1 MSRNCF
7 VPGCREGYKSKIKIN
22 KWQGIIKTTMFKAP
36 KDLLLLEKWVKAIP
50 RADRELRPGI
60 DSVCEKHFDETYLN
74 RYFETKSPDGSINQI
89 KRDRIILK
97 NNAIPSIFPDLPQ
110 YLTKK
115 RPIEKIIAEKK
126 ILFNNYIPNT
136 IDDISNTT
144 DHVSETFNNLHDIL
158 KNMSLPDGWFFT
170 YLNRSLVLGNLDSNY
185 ELIKK
190 IIVSNNDLN
199 LKVFIRNKLIN
210 ITCTSVTC
218 IEDITKVLKIVDD
231 FVMCPGTGIDNCPK
245 SDQCCEHINLISLNQ
260 VRNPRCTECAKK
272 RKYFMDTQRVSLEQ
286 INEKPTT
293 KPVLKNVLR
302 INKRLNIKVTNLQAK
317 VGLLKQQCAEASAKS
332 IEEAIIEMPE
342 NQQEAVRTCFA
353 AAKKHN
359 VKGNRYTINWIYE
372 CLLIRIK
379 SKKVY
384 EHLRSKKTY

>member
-1 MSRNCF
+1 
-7 VPGCREGYKSKIKIN
+7 
-22 KWQGIIKTTMFKAP
+22 MFKAP

-60 DSVCEKHFDETYLN
+60 DS
-74 RYFETKSPDGSINQI
+74 
-89 KRDRIILK
+89 
-97 NNAIPSIFPDLPQ
+97 
-110 YLTKK
+110 
-115 RPIEKIIAEKK
+115 
-126 ILFNNYIPNT
+126 
-136 IDDISNTT
+136 
-144 DHVSETFNNLHDIL
+144 
-158 KNMSLPDGWFFT
+158 
-170 YLNRSLVLGNLDSNY
+170 
-185 ELIKK
+185 
-190 IIVSNNDLN
+190 
-199 LKVFIRNKLIN
+199 VFIRNKLIN

-231 FVMCPGTGIDNCPK
+231 FVMCPGTGIDNC
-245 SDQCCEHINLISLNQ
+245 SISYEHELL
-260 VRNPRCTECAKK
+260 VRL
-272 RKYFMDTQRVSLEQ
+272 YS
-286 INEKPTT
+286 
-293 KPVLKNVLR
+293 
-302 INKRLNIKVTNLQAK
+302 VTNLQAK